1 MGGVVEHKDAM
12 TMGEIVRRSSVRYGN
27 RTALIFQDQR
37 YSFRDYN
44 AKTNVLANLLTKLGI
59 KKGDHVA
66 ALGKNSVT
74 YLALCHA
81 TAKVG
86 VVFGT
91 INWRLSASEIAFI
104 VNDAD
109 NKVLFVE
116 QQYVELVKQLKDDLR
131 NVRII
136 VYGEDDDYDA
146 GGFDRLADL
155 SLDVSDAEPDIEVN
169 GDDPAIIMYTSGT
182 TGLPKGAMLTH
193 RNVVTDMLFCL
204 TYWPPAQDDC
214 YLLSMPMNHVS
225 GLHTGTTTFLMRGLP
240 IVIMEQWDNE
250 EACRLIEKYRITV
263 VYALVTPIIQLL
275 NSPLKSKYDIRS
287 VSTLL
292 TAAARY
298 SPEIIMD
305 VMGLFELEKIFFA
318 YGLTEAGPVVTTTEY
333 NSDLLLKPN
342 TIGKPNWYNDVKLLN
357 DNGEKVKTGEVG
369 EIVVKG
375 PNVFSGYYKLPEA
388 NKKTLVDG
396 WLYTGDLAYQDSD
409 GFLFFVDRKKD
420 MIKSGGENVYSIEV
434 ELALSSMNA
443 ELDEVAVI
451 GIPDEKWGEMV
462 TAFVTLKKNT
472 SVTEKDLVER
482 TAKTLARYKLPKKI
496 IFKSELPKN
505 VSGKVLKREL
515 RDEMMQMIKQKGKM
529 E

>member
-1 MGGVVEHKDAM
+1 MGGVIERKDAM

-27 RTALIFQDQR
+27 RTAIIYRDRR
-37 YSFRDYN
+37 YLFREYN
-44 AKTNVLANLLTKLGI
+44 AMTNVLANTLTKLGI

-81 TAKVG
+81 TAKIG

-91 INWRLSASEIAFI
+91 INWRLAASEIAFI

-116 QQYVELVKQLKDDLR
+116 QQYVELIEQIRDDLK
-131 NVRII
+131 NVQIV
-136 VYGEDDDYDA
+136 VYGEDGDH
-146 GGFDRLADL
+146 GVSGFDRLADL
-155 SLDVSDAEPDIEVN
+155 SLDVSDEEPNVEVN

-193 RNVVTDMLFCL
+193 RNVVTDTLFCL

-240 IVIMEQWDNE
+240 MVIMDQWDNE

-263 VYALVTPIIQLL
+263 VYALVTPLLQLL
-275 NSPLKSKYDIRS
+275 NSPLKTKYDIRS
-287 VSTLL
+287 VAMLL

-305 VMGLFELEKIFFA
+305 LMGLFELERILFA

-342 TIGKPNWYNDVKLLN
+342 TIGKPNWYNDVQLLD
-357 DNGEKVKTGEVG
+357 DNGNQVKTGDVG

-375 PNVFSGYYKLPEA
+375 PNVFFGYYNRPDA
-388 NKKTLVDG
+388 NEKTLVDG
-396 WLYTGDLAYQDSD
+396 WLHTGDLAYEDAD

-434 ELALSSMNA
+434 ELALKSTNA
-443 ELDEVAVI
+443 ELDEVAVV
-451 GIPDEKWGEMV
+451 GVPDEKWGEMV
-462 TAFVTLKKNT
+462 TAFVTLKKNA
-472 SVTEKDLVER
+472 SVTQEEIIGSTEKV
-482 TAKTLARYKLPKKI
+482 LARYKLPKKI
-496 IFKSELPKN
+496 IFKSDLPKN

-515 RDEMMQMIKQKGKM
+515 RDEMTKM
-529 E
+529 EGKAE

>member
-1 MGGVVEHKDAM
+1 MACVTECKDAI
-12 TMGEIVRRSSVRYGN
+12 TMGEIVRRSSLRYGS
-27 RTALIFQDQR
+27 RTALIFQDRR
-37 YSFRDYN
+37 YSFSEYN
-44 AKTNVLANLLTKLGI
+44 AETNVLANLLVKLGI

-91 INWRLSASEIAFI
+91 INWRLSAAEIAFI

-116 QQYVELVKQLKDDLR
+116 QQYVELVSHIQQELK
-131 NVRII
+131 NVRIV
-136 VYGEDDDYDA
+136 VYGGQEGCDA
-146 GGFDRLADL
+146 SGFERLQDL
-155 SLDVSDAEPDIEVN
+155 RSGVSTAEPEAEVN

-193 RNVVTDMLFCL
+193 RNVVMDMLFCL

-240 IVIMEQWDNE
+240 IVIMDQWDNE
-250 EACRLIEKYRITV
+250 EACRLIERYRITV
-263 VYALVTPIIQLL
+263 VYALVTPLLQLL
-275 NSPLKSKYDIRS
+275 KSPLKKKYDIRS
-287 VSTLL
+287 VTTLL

-298 SPEIIMD
+298 TPEIIME

-333 NSDLLLKPN
+333 SSDLLLKPN
-342 TIGKPNWYNDVKLLN
+342 TIGKPNWYNDVRLL
-357 DNGEKVKTGEVG
+357 DDQGVRVKTGEVG

-375 PNVFSGYYKLPEA
+375 PNVFSGYYKRPEA
-388 NKKTLVDG
+388 NEKTLVDG
-396 WLYTGDLAYQDSD
+396 WLYTGDLAYEDSE
-409 GFLFFVDRKKD
+409 GYLFFVDRKKD
-420 MIKSGGENVYSIEV
+420 MIKSGGENVYSVEV
-434 ELALSSMNA
+434 ELALKAMNP
-443 ELDEVAVI
+443 ELDEVAVV
-451 GIPDEKWGEMV
+451 GVPDAKWGEAV
-462 TAFVTLKKNT
+462 TAFVTLKKKANIT
-472 SVTEKDLVER
+472 PEEIIDR
-482 TAKTLARYKLPKKI
+482 TGKTLARYKLPKRI
-496 IFKSELPKN
+496 VFKSDLPKN

-515 RDEMMQMIKQKGKM
+515 REEVVGNEGKIA
-529 E
+529 